1 MFKLCMR
8 ILAPTALSL
17 AATLAAPAQAARF
30 ANQFTEFELPPQ
42 WQCVLEG
49 AEWVC
54 QSVDENKKKDAIIVL
69 AAKLKGEQDSLD
81 QYLAYLKEPRQFTSI
96 QGKLVKSEAKY
107 TKTVKLGDQVWV
119 DSLHLESEIPG
130 FYTRYFAT
138 VKQDIG
144 VLVTYSINQAKY
156 KEYLSEFDAMVQ
168 TLKVFRKAGSIN
180 AKAKDS
186 DIFNISPPT
195 GIQPGTVFP
204 AGGANP
210 VGGEKDKP
218 KSSGDD
224 DFTFYLIVIAG
235 AALLIFIIKKRRGR

>member
-1 MFKLCMR
+1 MMKAK
-8 ILAPTALSL
+8 ILFALFSISL
-17 AATLAAPAQAARF
+17 ALPAHAARF

-81 QYLAYLKEPRQFTSI
+81 QYQEYLKQPRTFTSI
-96 QGKLVKSEAKY
+96 QGKLVKSEPKY
-107 TKTVKLGDQVWV
+107 AKTVKLNDQVWV

-144 VLVTYSINQAKY
+144 VLITYSINQAKY
-156 KEYLSEFDAMVQ
+156 KDYLSEFDAMVQ

-186 DIFNISPPT
+186 DIFAPPT
-195 GIQPGTVFP
+195 SIGTNTIFPPGGVNP
-204 AGGANP
+204 GG
-210 VGGEKDKP
+210 GSDKP
-218 KSSGDD
+218 AKKSSGSDD
-224 DFTFYLIVIAG
+224 ITFYVMVIG
-235 AALLIFIIKKRRGR
+235 AAAVALYIIKKRRGG